1 MLLDCGKNNIRI
13 LLADDHKI
21 VREGIFFILD
31 REPGIEVIGQ
41 AEDGESAVKKAMELL
56 PDVILMDM
64 GMPQMNG
71 IEATMQ
77 ILAEVPQCKVII
89 LSMYSDKRFVTQ
101 ALKVG
106 AKGYILK
113 GCASSELVQAI
124 RSVAIGEMYIC
135 SQILE
140 VIVDNYVKYS
150 PVEIA
155 KSSEELS
162 PREREVLMLIADGKN
177 TKEIAAII
185 NIGIKTVE
193 TYRQQLMRKLNIF
206 NVAVLTKYAVREGL
220 TSLDNSQ

>member
-1 MLLDCGKNNIRI
+1 MQVNNDNVTIKV

-21 VREGIFFILD
+21 VREGIFYILD
-31 REPGIEVIGQ
+31 REEDIDVVGQ
-41 AEDGESAVKKAMELL
+41 AEDGKSTVQMALKLL

-64 GMPQMNG
+64 GMPEMNG
-71 IEATMQ
+71 IEATGQ
-77 ILAEVPQCKVII
+77 IIAELPQCRVII

-113 GCASSELVQAI
+113 GCASGELVQAI
-124 RSVAIGEMYIC
+124 RAVANDEMYIC
-135 SQILE
+135 SEILE
-140 VIVDNYVKYS
+140 VIVDNYVKES
-150 PVEIA
+150 PGEIA
-155 KSSEELS
+155 KTTVELS

-193 TYRQQLMRKLNIF
+193 TYRQQLMNKLNIF
-206 NVAVLTKYAVREGL
+206 NIAVLTKYAVREGL
-220 TSLDNSQ
+220 TSLGD